1 LARVAL
7 GAILFTQA
15 ALVAAA
21 CQLPERSPAKAILSG
36 GTPPCHA
43 QGEPAPANVNLCV
56 AHCLADLQN
65 LDKASPAVPPTATGP
80 VLIVGLAA
88 NVGRLPLQRERAK
101 PAVGPPPRILLH
113 SFLI

>member
-1 LARVAL
+1 MVL

-21 CQLPERSPAKAILSG
+21 CQLPERAPAKAISG
-36 GTPPCHA
+36 GA
-43 QGEPAPANVNLCV
+43 EPACHQQEEAARANGNLCV
-56 AHCLADLQN
+56 AHCLADFQN
-65 LDKASPAVPPTATGP
+65 LDKPALEVPAAANAV
-80 VLIVGLAA
+80 VLIVSR
-88 NVGRLPLQRERAK
+88 VSPIVRLPIRQERPK